1 MARSVPQGD
10 PSSFDAVGFAGLSLA
25 SQTRSEPVGGRG
37 FSVSDNGATNHITND
52 SRHVCD
58 WVEIPPGK
66 EKVLI
71 GDGREMRVL
80 DVGILNLKMHS
91 KTDFNVRLNEVFLT
105 EGIGFNLF
113 SLHYAQARQ
122 TIISLT
128 RKAHTFLTNV

>member
-71 GDGREMRVL
+71 GDGREMPVHG
-80 DVGILNLKMHS
+80 VGSIKMHS
-91 KTDFNVRLNEVFLT
+91 KTDFNVKLNEVYLT
-105 EGIGFNLF
+105 EV
-113 SLHYAQARQ
+113 SLHDAQARQ
-122 TIISLT
+122 TIILD
-128 RKAHTFLTNV
+128 KEGAHVLTNV